1 MSKKFKEWHTVKEK
15 LHKETKKVIVPKERE
30 VYWASIGVNIG
41 HEQDGKGNIFSR
53 PVLVLKRYNK
63 NLFFGIPL
71 STQIKQGS
79 FFFEFELNGK
89 KSNALIV
96 QGRIYDTKRLENRMG
111 MVSSDDFNDLKKKLK
126 ELLDV

>member
-1 MSKKFKEWHTVKEK
+1 MSKKFKEWHSVKEK
-15 LHKETKKVIVPKERE
+15 LHKETKKTIVPKERE
-30 VYWASIGVNIG
+30 IYWVSVGVNIG

-53 PVLVLKRYNK
+53 PVLVLKVYNK
-63 NLFFGIPL
+63 NLFFGVPL

-79 FFFEFELNGK
+79 FFFEFEFNGK

-111 MVSSDDFNDLKKKLK
+111 MIPNETFNNLKEQLK
-126 ELLDV
+126 ELLNV

>member
-15 LHKETKKVIVPKERE
+15 LHKETKKSIVPKERE

-53 PVLVLKRYNK
+53 PILVIKGYTK
-63 NLFFGIPL
+63 NLFFGVPL

-96 QGRIYDTKRLENRMG
+96 QSRIYDTKRLENRIG
-111 MVSSDDFNDLKKKLK
+111 MISNDEFTSLKKQLK

>member
-1 MSKKFKEWHTVKEK
+1 MAKEFQAWHTVKEK
-15 LHKETKKVIVPKERE
+15 LHTKTKKNIIPKERE
-30 VYWASIGVNIG
+30 VYWASVGVNIG

-53 PVLVLKRYNK
+53 PVLIVKKYN
-63 NLFFGIPL
+63 NHLFFGIPL

-96 QGRIYDTKRLENRMG
+96 QGRIYDTKRLENRIG
-111 MVSSDDFNDLKKKLK
+111 MISINNFCNLKLKFKKL
-126 ELLDV
+126 LDM